1 MTNNKITQY
10 IEHYIEKDKTQ
21 NAIMLSGDWGIGKS
35 HYIQHELVPFLQTKK
50 NVQCV
55 VISLYGMNNVA
66 EISKSIY
73 LELRAKKLQSQNEIT
88 ATGKMMAKTVWKGIT
103 SYLGID
109 LSCSEG
115 DMQKIY
121 ESVNLSGKLII
132 IEDIERTQINILE
145 LLGYVNSLVEQD
157 RIKVLLVVN
166 EKELIEYASNDNGAL
181 SEKKTAEDSLDVD
194 RSRIRTYTEKTQKYF
209 AVKEKTIGDT
219 LQFEGDF
226 KSAVKSII
234 LNYKDSLLSKFADES
249 HVQDICQ
256 LLWIYKSN
264 NLRSFIFACQK
275 TVDIFEKL
283 PESYDDD
290 FIQCIFYG
298 IIIFSLRLKLGK
310 IMHWDGEENY
320 SVNLGNERAPLFK
333 FCYEYIMWQSL
344 DIKKIPAANEAFQQK
359 KLYDESKSNND
370 PDLLVLSTY
379 YRHYEEDVKNA
390 VQSIT
395 RRLENISDI
404 SFYDYGAIA
413 VYLIMVKDALEFDI
427 EEAKKRLVSN
437 LEGRGDKLRLEHI
450 FRIVLGEENDSARE
464 EYEKLRKQMEDAL
477 KENMQS
483 IPEFDYL
490 PEQAE
495 SFYSYVSKN
504 VNLFY
509 KQGCFAKKLDIPRLA
524 SMFAKSSPEQ
534 KDDIRG
540 AFVVLY
546 RVVNIKQ
553 FVMDDYSAIDEL
565 LQEIKKQ
572 SEDELDKIQK
582 LQYQWFIGNLT
593 DILQRLE

>member
-1 MTNNKITQY
+1 MTNNEITQY
-10 IEHYIEKDKTQ
+10 IKHYIEKDKTQ

-35 HYIQHELVPFLQTKK
+35 HYIQHELVPFLQTQKIA
-50 NVQCV
+50 QCL
-55 VISLYGMNNVA
+55 VISLYGMNSVA

-103 SYLGID
+103 SCFGID
-109 LSCSEG
+109 LSCSEE

-166 EKELIEYASNDNGAL
+166 EKELIEYVSNDNDVL
-181 SEKKTAEDSLDVD
+181 SKKKTAEDSLDVA
-194 RSRIRTYTEKTQKYF
+194 RSRAYTEKTQKYF

-290 FIQCIFYG
+290 FNQCIFYG
-298 IIIFSLRLKLGK
+298 IIIFSLRLKSGK

-333 FCYEYIMWQSL
+333 FCYEYIIWQSL
-344 DIKKIPAANEAFQQK
+344 DIAKIPAANEAFQQK
-359 KLYDESKSNND
+359 KLYDERKSNND
-370 PDLLVLSTY
+370 PDLLVLSAY

-404 SFYDYGAIA
+404 SFYDYGSIA
-413 VYLIMVKDALEFDI
+413 VYLIIVKDVLGVNI
-427 EEAKKRLVSN
+427 EEAKMRLVSN

-450 FRIVLGEENDSARE
+450 FKIVPGEENYSVRE
-464 EYEKLRKQMEDAL
+464 EYEELRKQMENAL

-524 SMFAKSSPEQ
+524 NMFAKSSPEQ

-582 LQYQWFIGNLT
+582 LQYQWFIENLT

>member
-1 MTNNKITQY
+1 MTNNEITQY
-10 IEHYIEKDKTQ
+10 IKHYIEKDKTQ

-35 HYIQHELVPFLQTKK
+35 HYIQHELVTFLQTQKIA
-50 NVQCV
+50 QCV
-55 VISLYGMNNVA
+55 VISLYGMNSVA

-103 SYLGID
+103 SCFGID
-109 LSCSEG
+109 LSCSEE

-121 ESVNLSGKLII
+121 ESVNLSGKIII

-166 EKELIEYASNDNGAL
+166 EKELIEYVSNDNDVL
-181 SEKKTAEDSLDVD
+181 SKKKTAEDSLDVA
-194 RSRIRTYTEKTQKYF
+194 RSRAYTEKTQKYF

-298 IIIFSLRLKLGK
+298 IIIFSLRLKSGK

-359 KLYDESKSNND
+359 KLYDESNND

-437 LEGRGDKLRLEHI
+437 LEGRGDKLKLEYI
-450 FRIVLGEENDSARE
+450 FRIIPGEENKSALK
-464 EYEKLRKQMEDAL
+464 EYEELRKQMENAL
-477 KENMQS
+477 KKNSKRS
-483 IPEFDYL
+483 IVD
-490 PEQAE
+490 A
-495 SFYSYVSKN
+495 
-504 VNLFY
+504 
-509 KQGCFAKKLDIPRLA
+509 
-524 SMFAKSSPEQ
+524 
-534 KDDIRG
+534 
-540 AFVVLY
+540 
-546 RVVNIKQ
+546 
-553 FVMDDYSAIDEL
+553 
-565 LQEIKKQ
+565 
-572 SEDELDKIQK
+572 
-582 LQYQWFIGNLT
+582 
-593 DILQRLE
+593 

>member
-1 MTNNKITQY
+1 MTNNEITQY
-10 IEHYIEKDKTQ
+10 IEHYIEKDKTK

-109 LSCSEG
+109 LSCSEE

-132 IEDIERTQINILE
+132 MEDIERTQINILE

-166 EKELIEYASNDNGAL
+166 EKELIEYVSNDNGVL
-181 SEKKTAEDSLDVD
+181 SEKKTTEDSLDVA
-194 RSRIRTYTEKTQKYF
+194 RSKIRAYTEKTQKYF

-256 LLWIYKSN
+256 LLGIYKSN

-275 TVDIFEKL
+275 TVDILEKL
-283 PESYDDD
+283 QGSYDDD

-298 IIIFSLRLKLGK
+298 IIIFSLRLKSGE

-320 SVNLGNERAPLFK
+320 SVNLGNERVPLFK

-344 DIKKIPAANEAFQQK
+344 DVTKIPAANEAFQQK
-359 KLYDESKSNND
+359 KLYDERKSNND
-370 PDLLVLSTY
+370 PDLRVLSTY
-379 YRHYEEDVKNA
+379 YMHYEKEVKSA
-390 VQSIT
+390 IQSIT
-395 RRLENISDI
+395 RRLENINDI
-404 SFYDYGAIA
+404 SFYDYGSIA
-413 VYLIMVKDALEFDI
+413 VYLIIVKDVLGVDI
-427 EEAKKRLVSN
+427 EEAKMRLISN

-450 FRIVLGEENDSARE
+450 FGIVLGEENDSVRE
-464 EYEKLRKQMEDAL
+464 EYEELRKQMENAL
-477 KENMQS
+477 KKNMQS

-509 KQGCFAKKLDIPRLA
+509 KQGCFAKKLDIPQLA

-540 AFVVLY
+540 AFVELY
-546 RVVNIKQ
+546 RVVNIKR
-553 FVMDDYSAIDEL
+553 FVMDDYSAINEL
-565 LQEIKKQ
+565 LQEIKKK
-572 SEDELDKIQK
+572 SENELDKIQK
-582 LQYQWFIGNLT
+582 LQYQWFIENLT

>member
-1 MTNNKITQY
+1 MTNNEITQY
-10 IEHYIEKDKTQ
+10 IEHYIEKDKTK

-35 HYIQHELVPFLQTKK
+35 YYIQYELVPFLQTREIA
-50 NVQCV
+50 QCV

-103 SYLGID
+103 SYFGID
-109 LSCSEG
+109 LSCSEE

-132 IEDIERTQINILE
+132 MEDIERTQINILE

-166 EKELIEYASNDNGAL
+166 EKELIEYVSNDNGVL
-181 SEKKTAEDSLDVD
+181 SEKKTTEDSLDVA
-194 RSRIRTYTEKTQKYF
+194 RSRIRAYTEKTQKYF

-298 IIIFSLRLKLGK
+298 IIIFSLRLKSGG

-320 SVNLGNERAPLFK
+320 SVNLGDERAPLFK
-333 FCYEYIMWQSL
+333 FCYEYIIWQSL
-344 DIKKIPAANEAFQQK
+344 DIAKIPAANEAFQQK
-359 KLYDESKSNND
+359 KLYDERKSNND
-370 PDLLVLSTY
+370 PDLLVLSAY

-437 LEGRGDKLRLEHI
+437 LEGRGEKLKLEYI
-450 FRIVLGEENDSARE
+450 FRIVPGEENKSARK
-464 EYEKLRKQMEDAL
+464 EYEELRKQMENAL
-477 KENMQS
+477 KKNMQS
-483 IPEFDYL
+483 IPEFEYL
-490 PEQAE
+490 PEHARN
-495 SFYSYVSKN
+495 FYSYVSKN
-504 VNLFY
+504 VDLFY

-534 KDDIRG
+534 KDDIRRT
-540 AFVVLY
+540 FIVLY
-546 RVVNIKQ
+546 RVSNIKQ
-553 FVMDDYSAIDEL
+553 FVMDDYSAINEL
-565 LQEIKKQ
+565 LQEIKKK
-572 SEDELDKIQK
+572 SEGELDKSKRSIV
-582 LQYQWFIGNLT
+582 
-593 DILQRLE
+593 DA